1 MKQRLRLIVA
11 LNLQLLLIFGTLSAQ
26 ERASVSGFITDAS
39 SKETLIGANV
49 IVKGTFT
56 GTQTNTSGFYT
67 LTGLAPGDYTLQFT
81 YVGFQTVERDISLQP
96 GERLRLDIS
105 MTESSVALNEVVVSA
120 AAEEREE
127 ARNIGTAQVST
138 ALIKQVPAVLQA
150 DVFRSVQLLPGVKAA
165 SDFSSGLY
173 IRGGGPDQTLIL
185 LDRTTVYNPTHFFGL
200 FSTFNPDA
208 IKDVRLYKGGFPAE
222 YGGRLGSVLDIY
234 NKDGNRV
241 ERAGV
246 VSVGMLSSRAM
257 IEGPYSRGS
266 YMFAIRRSTIEPV
279 LAVLR
284 NSFDTLPESFYFVD
298 INSKLNF
305 DLNANNR
312 LNVAFYAGEDNVD
325 FPFADDLRFKLR
337 YGNRTLSSTWT
348 SIRSEQLFT
357 TFTLTS
363 SNYFNTPRFSIGG
376 TPITRENTVNDIS
389 VKSDLEWTPSSVH
402 TIKSGFWAGNLTL
415 RLADSFDNRE
425 SFSSRIQ
432 TQYMNVYVQ
441 DNIQLTPQWTVNA
454 GTRLNYFTK
463 GDYIR
468 LEPRISTEFTP
479 DPWLRLQAS
488 YGRYY
493 QFLTLITNEAFSG
506 FDTWLTT
513 DKGVPPSWG
522 DQYVLGAKIYP
533 FKGYNLEFEAY
544 YRDMNSLFELDPR
557 LPDVSGVDY
566 AELFRFGK
574 GYAYGTELVFEKS
587 SGRLNGFIGYTWSVT
602 RRKFEGFNNGNFY
615 PPKYDRTHDLNVV
628 ANYRLSR
635 KWRATAVFNYATGQA
650 YTQALGRTEI
660 SDPFGSNP
668 GRPIIVGKVNASRL
682 PEYHRLDIGFTRDGK
697 FYNLG
702 TGEFQIQIINV
713 YSRRNIWFY
722 QFDLEDNPASRS
734 EVPLLPILPTL
745 TYTVQF

>member
-1 MKQRLRLIVA
+1 MRQLLRLILAV
-11 LNLQLLLIFGTLSAQ
+11 NLLFLLSSGIILAQ
-26 ERASVSGFITDAS
+26 ERATVSGFVTDSAS
-39 SKETLIGANV
+39 QETLLGAYI
-49 IVKGTFT
+49 IVKGTTT
-56 GTQTNTSGFYT
+56 GTQTNTSGFYS
-67 LTGLAPGDYTLQFT
+67 LSGLEPGDYTLQFT
-81 YVGFQTVERDISLQP
+81 YVGFQTVERVVSLTA
-96 GERLRLDIS
+96 GERLRLDVS
-105 MTESSVALNEVVVSA
+105 MTESSVSLGEVIVSA
-120 AAEEREE
+120 DAEEREE

-150 DVFRSVQLLPGVKAA
+150 DVFRSIQLLPGVKAA

-241 ERAGV
+241 ERSGV
-246 VSVGMLSSRAM
+246 VSLGMLSSRAM
-257 IEGPYSRGS
+257 IEGPYKRGS
-266 YMFAIRRSTIEPV
+266 YMLAIRRSTIEPV

-298 INSKLNF
+298 INGKLNF
-305 DLNANNR
+305 DLNENNR
-312 LNVAFYAGEDNVD
+312 LNVAFYGGEDNVD

-337 YGNRTLSSTWT
+337 YGNRTISSTWT

-357 TFTLTS
+357 TFTVTS

-389 VKSDLEWTPSSVH
+389 VKSDLEWTPSSIH
-402 TIKSGFWAGNLTL
+402 TVKAGFWAGNLTL
-415 RLADSFDNRE
+415 KLADSFDNRE
-425 SFSSRIQ
+425 SFRSRIQ
-432 TQYMNVYVQ
+432 TQYLNVYLQ
-441 DNIQLTPQWTVNA
+441 DDIQFTPQWSVNA
-454 GTRLNYFTK
+454 GLRLNYFTK

-468 LEPRISTEFTP
+468 LEPRISTEYSP
-479 DPWLRLQAS
+479 DSWLRLQAS

-513 DKGVPPSWG
+513 DSGVPPSWG
-522 DQYVLGAKIYP
+522 DQFVFGAKIYP
-533 FKGYNLEFEAY
+533 FQGYNFEFEAY

-557 LPDVSGVDY
+557 IPDVSGVDY

-574 GYAYGTELVFEKS
+574 GYAFGTELVLEKS
-587 SGRLNGFIGYTWSVT
+587 SGRFNGFVGYTWSVT
-602 RRKFEGFNNGNFY
+602 RRKFEGFNKDNFY
-615 PPKYDRTHDLNVV
+615 PPKYDRTHDFNVV
-628 ANYRLSR
+628 ANYRLSS
-635 KWRATAVFNYATGQA
+635 KWKATAVFNFATGQA

-660 SDPFGSNP
+660 SDPFGTSP
-668 GRPIIVGKVNASRL
+668 GRPIIVGRVNASRL
-682 PEYHRLDIGFTRDGK
+682 PNYHRLDIGFTREGK
-697 FYNLG
+697 FFNLG
-702 TGEFQIQIINV
+702 TSEFQIQIINV

-722 QFDLEDNPASRS
+722 QFDLEDNPATRS